1 MRHPRTRT
9 AAGLALSAVAALAAA
24 LLGPGAAASAQD
36 TATQQPE
43 CPATLQCDFLP
54 AAYQLN
60 NPSDPQ
66 SYGNYDVADRPNTT
80 KIKYIVLH
88 DTETEYNAT
97 LRLFQN
103 PTAYVSA
110 HYVVRSSDGHVTQM
124 VPTKDVA
131 WQAGNWYINSQSIG
145 IEQEGWATQG
155 ATYFTPALYQSTARL
170 VKYLAAKYHVPL
182 DRQHIIGHDNVPGTT
197 TAGIAGMHWD
207 PGPYWDWGYFFK
219 LLGRPL
225 TPTAGPDSKL
235 VTIDP
240 VFKENIQATRDCE
253 QSVDLPPQASS
264 FVYLHT
270 APSDDAPLFSD
281 PGLHTKGGPGTNCAA
296 DWGDKA
302 SAGQRFVVA
311 ERQGDWTA
319 IWWAGS
325 EAWFHS
331 PAGVRT
337 TVPTTG
343 LVVQP
348 KPGVTSVPV
357 YGRAYPEASAYPSD
371 IPVQTVSAL
380 PYTIKPGQ
388 AYAYGGTTP
397 TGYYYAKTI
406 DDSLPDDHTYVA
418 GQDKYLTIQIG
429 HRIGFVKAA
438 DVDVVPVH

>member
-1 MRHPRTRT
+1 MRPTRTRT
-9 AAGLALSAVAALAAA
+9 AAGLALSAAVALAAA
-24 LLGPGAAASAQD
+24 LLGPGAAHAQD
-36 TATQQPE
+36 SATQQPE
-43 CPATLQCDFLP
+43 CPATLDCDFLP

-88 DTETEYNAT
+88 DTELEYNAT
-97 LRLFQN
+97 LREFQN
-103 PTAYVSA
+103 PAAYVSA
-110 HYVVRSSDGHVTQM
+110 HYVVRSGDGHVTQM

-155 ATYFTPALYQSTARL
+155 ATYYTPALYQSTARL
-170 VKYLAAKYHVPL
+170 VRYLAAKYHVPL
-182 DRQHIIGHDNVPGTT
+182 DRQHIIGHDNVPGIT

-219 LLGRPL
+219 LLGRPF
-225 TPTAGPDSKL
+225 TPTASPQSSL

-253 QSVDLPPQASS
+253 KGVDLPPQASS

-281 PGLHTKGGPGTNCAA
+281 AGLHTNGAAGTNCAA

-311 ERQGDWTA
+311 ERKGDWTA
-319 IWWAGS
+319 IWWAGGK
-325 EAWFHS
+325 AWFHS
-331 PAGVRT
+331 PEGVRT
-337 TVPTTG
+337 TVPTRG
-343 LVVQP
+343 LVVTP
-348 KPGVTSVPV
+348 KAGVTSVPV
-357 YGRAYPEASAYPSD
+357 YGRAYPEASAYPAD
-371 IPVQTVSAL
+371 IPVQAVSAL
-380 PYTIKPGQ
+380 PYRIKPGE
-388 AYAYGGTTP
+388 AYAYGGETP

-406 DDSLPDDHTYVA
+406 DDSLPDDHTYVT
-418 GQDKYLTIQIG
+418 GQDRYLTIQIG

-438 DVDVVPVH
+438 DVDVVPAH